1 MTLFDVCK
9 KILHVQEMKLLYLQG
24 VCIEGKHIC
33 IKQIVNE
40 KALIKILERYRD
52 HFDDVMKYNN
62 TITIFNL
69 DASSL
74 LRAGLTKQV
83 LKFMIPYLNEGDPKW
98 LYYNK
103 INSIYNS
110 RSPHCSLDQE
120 PLQLHS

>member
-1 MTLFDVCK
+1 MTTLFDVCK

-24 VCIEGKHIC
+24 VSIEGKHIC

-40 KALIKILERYRD
+40 KALTKILNRYRD

-69 DASSL
+69 DALSL
-74 LRAGLTKQV
+74 LRVGLTKQV

-98 LYYNK
+98 LYYST

-110 RSPHCSLDQE
+110 RSQHCSL
-120 PLQLHS
+120 QLH